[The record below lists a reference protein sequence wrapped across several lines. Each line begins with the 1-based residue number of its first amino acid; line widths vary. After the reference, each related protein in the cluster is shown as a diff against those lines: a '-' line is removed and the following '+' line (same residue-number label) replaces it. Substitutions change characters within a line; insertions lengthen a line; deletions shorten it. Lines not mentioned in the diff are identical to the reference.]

1 MNYFTIKDIEN
12 LSGIKA
18 HTFRVWEQRYNI
30 CIPQRKDSNH
40 RFYDSNDL
48 KNILKISYLY
58 HQGLKIS
65 RIAGYSV
72 DEMNNAA
79 ETYFKLDK
87 TKEHYISRLL
97 EASIDFD
104 EVKFENVFNEALAQ
118 NGIEVTIADIIYP
131 YLERVGLLW
140 LTDHVIPAQEHFT
153 SNLINRKI
161 ILAIDKLEYHPKD
174 NGRQIILFAPQK
186 EHHEIPV
193 LLLHFLL
200 KKNGHQ
206 VIYFGVNANVSHL
219 KYYTDEKPVTH
230 LYFHMITNLTS
241 QTPDEYVSMLV
252 KEFPGKEIVI
262 SGPVANEV
270 AVQFKNVRL
279 LKSRGEVMK
288 FIEA

>member
-18 HTFRVWEQRYNI
+18 HTFRVWEQRYKI

-65 RIAGYSV
+65 KIAGYNV

-87 TKEHYISRLL
+87 TNEHYISRLL
-97 EASIDFD
+97 DASIDFD
-104 EVKFENVFNEALAQ
+104 ERKFENVFNEALSQ

-161 ILAIDKLEYHPKD
+161 ILAIDKLVYQPKN
-174 NGRQIILFAPQK
+174 NGKQIILFAPQK
-186 EHHEIPV
+186 EHHEIPL

-206 VIYFGVNANVSHL
+206 VIYFGVNAKINHVKS
-219 KYYTDEKPVTH
+219 YTEEKPVTH

-241 QTPDEYVSMLV
+241 QTPDEYISTLV
-252 KEFPGKEIVI
+252 EEFPGKEIVI
-262 SGPVANEV
+262 SGPFTNE
-270 AVQFKNVRL
+270 AGVQSKNVRL
-279 LKSRGEVMK
+279 LKSREEVMK
-288 FIEA
+288 FVEE